1 MFNKVSRTFRFGDND
16 VTLTTGEV
24 ARQASGAC
32 VVQMGDTVVL
42 ATVVAK
48 KEAKEG
54 QDFFPL
60 TVDYV
65 EKAYAA
71 GRFPGGFFK
80 REGRPSE
87 HETLTSRLIDRPIRP
102 LFPDGF
108 YNEVQV
114 ICTVV
119 SADPEVDPDIP
130 AMLGASAALQ
140 ISGIPFKGPIAGCRV
155 GYING
160 QYVCNPHVSQMAD
173 SKLDLVVAGTSR
185 AVLMV
190 ESEADRLPED
200 VMLGAVSF
208 GHQQMQVAIEA
219 INSLV
224 EEAGKP
230 AWDWQP
236 PAKNEA
242 LIARIR
248 ELAFDGLK
256 AAYDIRQKQP
266 RSEKIRAVY
275 ELVHETLKKDAE
287 AAGAEPTFDQ
297 NEVDGILFEMEAHL
311 VRDRILRGEPRID
324 GRDTRTVR
332 PIEIRMGV
340 LPRTHG
346 SALFTRGETQYS
358 LRLLPIG
365 GYCAMEGED
374 EKSDDPRAFGNRP
387 VWQRMIVVAA
397 GGIMNILL
405 AVLLMMVI
413 CGQEDRYATMRIAGF
428 AENSAFEAAGVEVG
442 DVITS
447 IDGYTVRTGQ
457 DLSFALS
464 MAALDSTDGTAAL
477 DLTVKRGE
485 ETVAFN
491 DMTINTTSADGKQY
505 RAVLD
510 FYVLGEEKTPWTLIK
525 NAFAD
530 TYSTVRMI
538 FNSLI
543 GMVTGRFG
551 FKELAGPVGT
561 AQAVTQAASAGLKQ
575 SFGAAV
581 NNIVYIMLVISVNLG
596 IVNLLPLPALDGGRL
611 VFLIIEAIF
620 RRPVP
625 AKYERWVHAG
635 GFALLICLML
645 AVTFQDIMRI
655 ATGG

>member
-1 MFNKVSRTFRFGDND
+1 MST
-16 VTLTTGEV
+16 
-24 ARQASGAC
+24 
-32 VVQMGDTVVL
+32 VVQGILLAVIGVL
-42 ATVVAK
+42 LF
-48 KEAKEG
+48 G
-54 QDFFPL
+54 LIIFI
-60 TVDYV
+60 
-65 EKAYAA
+65 
-71 GRFPGGFFK
+71 
-80 REGRPSE
+80 
-87 HETLTSRLIDRPIRP
+87 HE
-102 LFPDGF
+102 
-108 YNEVQV
+108 
-114 ICTVV
+114 
-119 SADPEVDPDIP
+119 
-130 AMLGASAALQ
+130 
-140 ISGIPFKGPIAGCRV
+140 
-155 GYING
+155 
-160 QYVCNPHVSQMAD
+160 
-173 SKLDLVVAGTSR
+173 
-185 AVLMV
+185 
-190 ESEADRLPED
+190 
-200 VMLGAVSF
+200 F
-208 GHQQMQVAIEA
+208 GHFFT
-219 INSLV
+219 
-224 EEAGKP
+224 
-230 AWDWQP
+230 
-236 PAKNEA
+236 AKLSHVCVNEFS
-242 LIARIR
+242 I
-248 ELAFDGLK
+248 GMGPK
-256 AAYDIRQKQP
+256 
-266 RSEKIRAVY
+266 
-275 ELVHETLKKDAE
+275 
-287 AAGAEPTFDQ
+287 
-297 NEVDGILFEMEAHL
+297 LF
-311 VRDRILRGEPRID
+311 
-324 GRDTRTVR
+324 
-332 PIEIRMGV
+332 
-340 LPRTHG
+340 
-346 SALFTRGETQYS
+346 SFTRGETQYS

-397 GGIMNILL
+397 GGIMNILF

-464 MAALDSTDGTAAL
+464 MAALDSTDGTASL
-477 DLTVKRGE
+477 DLT
-485 ETVAFN
+485 
-491 DMTINTTSADGKQY
+491 INTPSAAGKQY

-510 FYVLGEEKTPWTLIK
+510 FYVLGEERTPWTLIK

-551 FKELAGPVGT
+551 FSGLAGPVGT

-635 GFALLICLML
+635 GFALLICLVL

>member
-1 MFNKVSRTFRFGDND
+1 M
-16 VTLTTGEV
+16 
-24 ARQASGAC
+24 C
-32 VVQMGDTVVL
+32 
-42 ATVVAK
+42 
-48 KEAKEG
+48 
-54 QDFFPL
+54 
-60 TVDYV
+60 
-65 EKAYAA
+65 
-71 GRFPGGFFK
+71 
-80 REGRPSE
+80 
-87 HETLTSRLIDRPIRP
+87 IR
-102 LFPDGF
+102 
-108 YNEVQV
+108 
-114 ICTVV
+114 
-119 SADPEVDPDIP
+119 
-130 AMLGASAALQ
+130 
-140 ISGIPFKGPIAGCRV
+140 
-155 GYING
+155 
-160 QYVCNPHVSQMAD
+160 D
-173 SKLDLVVAGTSR
+173 S
-185 AVLMV
+185 
-190 ESEADRLPED
+190 
-200 VMLGAVSF
+200 
-208 GHQQMQVAIEA
+208 
-219 INSLV
+219 
-224 EEAGKP
+224 
-230 AWDWQP
+230 
-236 PAKNEA
+236 
-242 LIARIR
+242 
-248 ELAFDGLK
+248 
-256 AAYDIRQKQP
+256 
-266 RSEKIRAVY
+266 
-275 ELVHETLKKDAE
+275 
-287 AAGAEPTFDQ
+287 
-297 NEVDGILFEMEAHL
+297 
-311 VRDRILRGEPRID
+311 
-324 GRDTRTVR
+324 
-332 PIEIRMGV
+332 
-340 LPRTHG
+340 
-346 SALFTRGETQYS
+346 
-358 LRLLPIG
+358 
-365 GYCAMEGED
+365 
-374 EKSDDPRAFGNRP
+374 
-387 VWQRMIVVAA
+387 
-397 GGIMNILL
+397 
-405 AVLLMMVI
+405 
-413 CGQEDRYATMRIAGF
+413 YATMQIAGF

-485 ETVAFN
+485 ETVTFN
-491 DMTINTTSADGKQY
+491 DLTINTTSADGKQY

>member
-1 MFNKVSRTFRFGDND
+1 MST
-16 VTLTTGEV
+16 
-24 ARQASGAC
+24 
-32 VVQMGDTVVL
+32 VVQGILLAVIGVL
-42 ATVVAK
+42 LF
-48 KEAKEG
+48 G
-54 QDFFPL
+54 LIIFI
-60 TVDYV
+60 
-65 EKAYAA
+65 
-71 GRFPGGFFK
+71 
-80 REGRPSE
+80 
-87 HETLTSRLIDRPIRP
+87 HE
-102 LFPDGF
+102 
-108 YNEVQV
+108 
-114 ICTVV
+114 
-119 SADPEVDPDIP
+119 
-130 AMLGASAALQ
+130 
-140 ISGIPFKGPIAGCRV
+140 
-155 GYING
+155 
-160 QYVCNPHVSQMAD
+160 
-173 SKLDLVVAGTSR
+173 
-185 AVLMV
+185 
-190 ESEADRLPED
+190 
-200 VMLGAVSF
+200 F
-208 GHQQMQVAIEA
+208 GHFFT
-219 INSLV
+219 
-224 EEAGKP
+224 
-230 AWDWQP
+230 
-236 PAKNEA
+236 AKLSHVCVNEFS
-242 LIARIR
+242 I
-248 ELAFDGLK
+248 GMG
-256 AAYDIRQKQP
+256 P
-266 RSEKIRAVY
+266 R
-275 ELVHETLKKDAE
+275 
-287 AAGAEPTFDQ
+287 
-297 NEVDGILFEMEAHL
+297 LF
-311 VRDRILRGEPRID
+311 
-324 GRDTRTVR
+324 
-332 PIEIRMGV
+332 
-340 LPRTHG
+340 
-346 SALFTRGETQYS
+346 SFTRGETQYS

-397 GGIMNILL
+397 GGIMNILF

-413 CGQEDRYATMRIAGF
+413 CGQ
-428 AENSAFEAAGVEVG
+428 VG

-485 ETVAFN
+485 ETVTFN

-510 FYVLGEEKTPWTLIK
+510 FYVLGEERTPWTLIK

-530 TYSTVRMI
+530 MYSTVRMI

-543 GMVTGRFG
+543 GIVTGRFG
-551 FKELAGPVGT
+551 FSGLAGPVGT

-575 SFGAAV
+575 SFSAAV

-635 GFALLICLML
+635 GFALLICLVL

>member
-1 MFNKVSRTFRFGDND
+1 MST
-16 VTLTTGEV
+16 
-24 ARQASGAC
+24 
-32 VVQMGDTVVL
+32 VVQGVL
-42 ATVVAK
+42 LAVIGVLLF
-48 KEAKEG
+48 G
-54 QDFFPL
+54 LIIFI
-60 TVDYV
+60 
-65 EKAYAA
+65 
-71 GRFPGGFFK
+71 
-80 REGRPSE
+80 
-87 HETLTSRLIDRPIRP
+87 HE
-102 LFPDGF
+102 
-108 YNEVQV
+108 
-114 ICTVV
+114 
-119 SADPEVDPDIP
+119 
-130 AMLGASAALQ
+130 
-140 ISGIPFKGPIAGCRV
+140 
-155 GYING
+155 
-160 QYVCNPHVSQMAD
+160 
-173 SKLDLVVAGTSR
+173 
-185 AVLMV
+185 
-190 ESEADRLPED
+190 
-200 VMLGAVSF
+200 F
-208 GHQQMQVAIEA
+208 GHFFT
-219 INSLV
+219 
-224 EEAGKP
+224 
-230 AWDWQP
+230 
-236 PAKNEA
+236 AKLSHVCVNEFS
-242 LIARIR
+242 I
-248 ELAFDGLK
+248 GMGPK
-256 AAYDIRQKQP
+256 
-266 RSEKIRAVY
+266 
-275 ELVHETLKKDAE
+275 
-287 AAGAEPTFDQ
+287 
-297 NEVDGILFEMEAHL
+297 LF
-311 VRDRILRGEPRID
+311 
-324 GRDTRTVR
+324 
-332 PIEIRMGV
+332 
-340 LPRTHG
+340 
-346 SALFTRGETQYS
+346 SFTRGETQYS

-485 ETVAFN
+485 EIVTFN
-491 DMTINTTSADGKQY
+491 DMTINTTSTDGKQY

-510 FYVLGEEKTPWTLIK
+510 FYVLGEERTPWTLIK

-530 TYSTVRMI
+530 MYSTVRMI

-543 GMVTGRFG
+543 GIVTGRFG
-551 FKELAGPVGT
+551 FSGLAGPVGT

-635 GFALLICLML
+635 GFALLICLVL

>member
-1 MFNKVSRTFRFGDND
+1 MST
-16 VTLTTGEV
+16 
-24 ARQASGAC
+24 
-32 VVQMGDTVVL
+32 VVQGILLAVIGVL
-42 ATVVAK
+42 LF
-48 KEAKEG
+48 G
-54 QDFFPL
+54 LIIFI
-60 TVDYV
+60 
-65 EKAYAA
+65 
-71 GRFPGGFFK
+71 
-80 REGRPSE
+80 
-87 HETLTSRLIDRPIRP
+87 HE
-102 LFPDGF
+102 
-108 YNEVQV
+108 
-114 ICTVV
+114 
-119 SADPEVDPDIP
+119 
-130 AMLGASAALQ
+130 
-140 ISGIPFKGPIAGCRV
+140 
-155 GYING
+155 
-160 QYVCNPHVSQMAD
+160 
-173 SKLDLVVAGTSR
+173 
-185 AVLMV
+185 
-190 ESEADRLPED
+190 
-200 VMLGAVSF
+200 F
-208 GHQQMQVAIEA
+208 GHFFT
-219 INSLV
+219 
-224 EEAGKP
+224 
-230 AWDWQP
+230 
-236 PAKNEA
+236 AKLSHVCVNEFS
-242 LIARIR
+242 I
-248 ELAFDGLK
+248 GMGPK
-256 AAYDIRQKQP
+256 
-266 RSEKIRAVY
+266 
-275 ELVHETLKKDAE
+275 
-287 AAGAEPTFDQ
+287 
-297 NEVDGILFEMEAHL
+297 LF
-311 VRDRILRGEPRID
+311 
-324 GRDTRTVR
+324 
-332 PIEIRMGV
+332 
-340 LPRTHG
+340 
-346 SALFTRGETQYS
+346 SFTRGETQYS

-413 CGQEDRYATMRIAGF
+413 CGQEDRYATMQIAGF

-485 ETVAFN
+485 ETVTFN
-491 DMTINTTSADGKQY
+491 DLTINTTSADGKQY

-596 IVNLLPLPALDGGRL
+596 IVNLLPLPALDGGRAFLLL
-611 VFLIIEAIF
+611 VNTVFTAITKKKIPSKF
-620 RRPVP
+620 EG
-625 AKYERWVHAG
+625 YIHAAG
-635 GFALLICLML
+635 MILLL
-645 AVTFQDIMRI
+645 AFMAFITFKDIWKLVR
-655 ATGG
+655 